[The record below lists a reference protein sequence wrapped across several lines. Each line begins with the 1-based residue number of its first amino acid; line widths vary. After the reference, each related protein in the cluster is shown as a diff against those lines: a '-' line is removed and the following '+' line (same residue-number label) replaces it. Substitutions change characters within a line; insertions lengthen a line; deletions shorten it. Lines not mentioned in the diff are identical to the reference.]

1 MKTIKN
7 ITLALALS
15 AACMTAAE
23 AHPFIG
29 VGIVGG
35 PVFPVASNAQSAPPL
50 PVYPHAMYSGPAPL
64 PLDAPPPVYVQPAIG
79 NIAAIMGHA
88 NPANGITGS

>member
-1 MKTIKN
+1 MRTIRN

-15 AACMTAAE
+15 AGLATAAQ

-35 PVFPVASNAQSAPPL
+35 PVFPVASSGQSAPPL
-50 PVYPHAMYSGPAPL
+50 PVYPHAAVSSPAPL
-64 PLDAPPPVYVQPAIG
+64 PPEAPPPFYAESAVG
-79 NIAAIMGHA
+79 NLAAIMGHA
-88 NPANGITGS
+88 PGGGAVAM